1 MAELLSRFSPAEMI
15 AAISIVGGI
24 LFLTFAVAGDVWLK
38 ARKAGIA
45 AQLKTDMLDRGMSA
59 EEIRIVLDAGT
70 PPSRSKCGT

>member
-1 MAELLSRFSPAEMI
+1 MAEQLSRFSPAELI

-24 LFLTFAVAGDVWLK
+24 LFVTFAVAADIWLK

-45 AQLKTDMLDRGMSA
+45 AKLKTDMLDRGMSA

-70 PPSRSKCGT
+70 ATSGPNCAR